1 MATLA
6 SAADGTDPTQSP
18 VDVEV
23 LVVGAGVTGIYQLYL
38 AREAG
43 FSVLMLEAGTGVGG
57 TWYCNRYPGSR
68 YDSES
73 YTYGY
78 FFSKE
83 LFHDWT
89 WPEVFTGQAENERYF
104 NHVVDR
110 FDLRRHIRFNTRIVA
125 EDWDEQ
131 AGSWIVRA
139 EDGLEVRARFV
150 VNATGVLSIPYIRLR
165 YRCAAA
171 HGDPG
176 PGRAVAQRLLGGGA
190 DDVPG
195 GDGARF
201 PEHVLPGRAARRR
214 REQPPLQR

>member
-6 SAADGTDPTQSP
+6 SAANGTDPAQSP
-18 VDVEV
+18 VDVDV

-57 TWYCNRYPGSR
+57 TWYWNRYPGSR

-78 FFSKE
+78 FFSRE
-83 LFHDWT
+83 LFDDWT

-110 FDLRRHIRFNTRIVA
+110 FDLRRHIRFNARIVA
-125 EDWDEQ
+125 EDWDE
-131 AGSWIVRA
+131 AAVSWIVRA
-139 EDGLEVRARFV
+139 EDGLD
-150 VNATGVLSIPYIRLR
+150 G
-165 YRCAAA
+165 
-171 HGDPG
+171 PG
-176 PGRAVAQRLLGGGA
+176 PVRGERDGGA
-190 DDVPG
+190 VGRRSTRRCP
-195 GDGARF
+195 GARTSRASRTT
-201 PEHVLPGRAARRR
+201 PGCGPRSRWTSPASGWRWWAPAPAGCR
-214 REQPPLQR
+214 